1 VSFEQNK
8 KVALA
13 FLNAIERQDVDAIVG
28 LMVDDAVYWIPGQ
41 ANFPVAGTRNKQQT
55 REFFAGAKQIL
66 KPGFKFAVKSMTA
79 EDDRVSVEAM
89 GDGTSVTG
97 KKYQTAYHFM
107 FRMRGDKIAYV
118 AEYID
123 TQHVADVFSEFFQGG
138 T

>member
-1 VSFEQNK
+1 MTTEQNK
-8 KVALA
+8 NIAAA
-13 FLNAIERQDVDAIVG
+13 FLNAIERQDAEGIVG
-28 LMVDDAVYWIPGQ
+28 LMADDGVYWIPGQ
-41 ANFPVAGTRNKQQT
+41 ANFPIAGRRNKQET

-66 KPGFKFAVKSMTA
+66 QPGFKFAVKSVTA

-107 FRMRGDKIAYV
+107 FRIRDGKIAYV

-123 TQHVADVFSEFFQGG
+123 TQHVADVFGEFL
-138 T
+138 